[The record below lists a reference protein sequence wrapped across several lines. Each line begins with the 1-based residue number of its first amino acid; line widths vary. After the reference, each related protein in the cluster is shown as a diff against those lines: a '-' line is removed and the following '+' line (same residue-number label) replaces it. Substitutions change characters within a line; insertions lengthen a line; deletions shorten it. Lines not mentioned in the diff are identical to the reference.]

1 MTQNTKRELW
11 KVLMLVLI
19 AGVLLGIVAPGDVE
33 SPYNEF

>member
-11 KVLMLVLI
+11 KIVILVLI
-19 AGVLLGIVAPGDVE
+19 AVVLLGVVAPGDVE